1 MKSDTSF
8 LSDTMVVQTV
18 TVNFNKAQHAI
29 IITLD
34 DCVLS
39 FTPQSITYLY
49 NLVYKKQRCPKI
61 NLIALSR
68 R

>member
-49 NLVYKKQRCPKI
+49 NLVYKKQ
-61 NLIALSR
+61 
-68 R
+68 